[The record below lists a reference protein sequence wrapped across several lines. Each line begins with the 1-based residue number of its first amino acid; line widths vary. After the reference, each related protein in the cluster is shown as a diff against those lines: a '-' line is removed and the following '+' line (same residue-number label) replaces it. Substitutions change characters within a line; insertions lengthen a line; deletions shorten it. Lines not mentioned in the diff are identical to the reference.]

1 MEQREEQM
9 IASVVEQDPELR
21 KLYEEHLDLE
31 KRLEDLNAKAHLSP
45 EEELEKK
52 RMQKQKLVGKDKI
65 MEILGRHKIEYP
77 MER

>member
-21 KLYEEHLDLE
+21 RLYEEHLELE
-31 KRLEDLNAKAHLSP
+31 KRLEELNAKGHLST
-45 EEELEKK
+45 EEDFEKK

-65 MEILGRHKIEYP
+65 MEILGRYKPEHP
-77 MER
+77 